1 MIKVTNLKNV
11 SKKLQELDKN
21 ANNFRPALENI
32 ALILE
37 DDIQNNFDKESD
49 SSGKKWKRLK
59 KNTLK
64 YKNKRG
70 YKKKLQNRGILAS
83 SITSNVTPKGVEV
96 GTNLSYAPVHQ
107 KGSEKKNIPARPFM
121 PINEDGQ
128 IPVSLEKE
136 IIEEI
141 EWWL

>member
-11 SKKLQELDKN
+11 SKKLQTIEKN
-21 ANNFRPALENI
+21 ANNLRPALENI

-37 DDIQNNFDKESD
+37 DDIQTNFDNESD
-49 SSGKKWKRLK
+49 STGRKWKRLK

-83 SITSNVTPKGVEV
+83 SITSSVTNKSVEV
-96 GTNLSYAPVHQ
+96 GTNLSYAAVHQ

-121 PINEDGQ
+121 PIDEDGQ
-128 IPVSLEKE
+128 IPVTLEKE

>member
-1 MIKVTNLKNV
+1 MIKVTNLDNI
-11 SKKLQELDKN
+11 SKKLNELEKN

-32 ALILE
+32 AVILE
-37 DDIQNNFDKESD
+37 DDIQTNFNNESS
-49 SSGKKWKRLK
+49 SSGKKWKKLNK
-59 KNTLK
+59 KTKK
-64 YKNKRG
+64 YKAKRG

-83 SITSNVTPKGVEV
+83 SITSNVSDKSVEV
-96 GTNLSYAPVHQ
+96 GTNLTYGAVHQ
-107 KGSEKKNIPARPFM
+107 YGSEAKNIPARPFL
-121 PINEDGQ
+121 PIDEDGQ